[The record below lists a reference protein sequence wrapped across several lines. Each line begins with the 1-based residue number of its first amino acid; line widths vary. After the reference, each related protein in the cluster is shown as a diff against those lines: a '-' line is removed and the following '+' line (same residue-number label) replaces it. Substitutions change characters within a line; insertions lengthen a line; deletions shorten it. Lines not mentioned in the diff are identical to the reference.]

1 MTEPQADF
9 FHGALPPV
17 VSGPFGA
24 TWDGVGTGFRVWS
37 AHATAITLELCMPD
51 GQAARVPM
59 AQEDAGVW
67 HVYVPAAG
75 PGTRYG
81 LRADGPFLPEAG
93 HLFNP
98 AKLLLDPYAR
108 LIDGPLRWHDSLRG
122 FHRNQAGELLRDT
135 RDSAADLPWA
145 VVTDPAFDW
154 QGDAA
159 PRVPWHETV
168 IYEAHLKG
176 LTELHPDVPRALR
189 GTYLGLAS
197 EPVLAHLK
205 SLGVTAVELLPI
217 HQAADNAHQ
226 ARHGLTNYWGY
237 ATVGFFAPEAR
248 YARRAGAQVD
258 EFREM
263 VRRLHAAGIEVILD
277 VVYNHTGEGGLAGPT
292 VSFRGLDNFSW
303 YRLAPQSPEHY
314 EDFTG
319 CGNTLDVRHPLVHRF
334 VLDSLR
340 YWATEMHVDGFRF
353 DLAPAVARNGHGFD
367 ADAPLF
373 RELAADP
380 AFAHVKLI
388 AEPWDLGSDGYRLGQ
403 FPPGWAEWNGKYR
416 DAVRRFWRGA
426 GGLAELAARVTASS
440 DLFQSAGRPPQA
452 SVNFITCHDGF
463 TLADLVAYERKHNE
477 ANAEQN
483 RDGSDWNESRNW
495 GVEGPTDVRR
505 TLARRDRVRR
515 SLVATLAFS
524 LGVPMLSHGDELGR
538 SQQGSNNAY
547 CQDSPLSW
555 VDWTPSAERDEFLA
569 FVRRVFAL
577 RRSAPLLTRG
587 AFLPLDDGPD
597 APWRW
602 LAPGGEP
609 LAHADWMDASR
620 HTVVALLRPDVH
632 GASPRSAPAKGGRW
646 WLLALNGGG
655 RSHQVVPPV
664 LSGVTTW
671 RRLLDTA
678 EPALDGTLTHE
689 GVRLAPHALVLLEA
703 IVG

>member
-1 MTEPQADF
+1 MTQPHPDF
-9 FHGALPPV
+9 FHGAVIPA
-17 VSGPFGA
+17 VSRPFGA
-24 TWDGVGTGFRVWS
+24 TWDGVGTGFRIWS
-37 AHATAITLELCMPD
+37 ANATAIALELRTPD
-51 GQAARVPM
+51 GGSARIPM
-59 AQEDAGVW
+59 AQEGAGIW
-67 HVYVPAAG
+67 HAYVPGVG

-81 LRADGPFLPEAG
+81 LRVDGPFLPAAG

-122 FHRNQAGELLRDT
+122 YHRTATGDLHLDT

-145 VVTDPAFDW
+145 VVTDTAFDW

-159 PRVPWHETV
+159 PRVPWRETV

-176 LTELHPDVPRALR
+176 LTELHPEVPRALR

-197 EPVLAHLK
+197 EPVVAHLK

-217 HQAADNAHQ
+217 HQAADNDQQ

-237 ATVGFFAPEAR
+237 ATIGFFAPEAR

-277 VVYNHTGEGGLAGPT
+277 VVYNHTGEGGLTGPT
-292 VSFRGLDNFSW
+292 VSFRGLDNASW
-303 YRLAPQSPEHY
+303 YRQAHPSSGQY

-340 YWATEMHVDGFRF
+340 YWVTEMHVDGFRF
-353 DLAPAVARNGHGFD
+353 DLAPAIARDGHGFD
-367 ADAPLF
+367 PGAPVF
-373 RELAADP
+373 RELASDP

-388 AEPWDLGSDGYRLGQ
+388 AEPWDLGPDGYRLGQ

-426 GGLAELAARVTASS
+426 GGLAELAARVTGSG
-440 DLFQSAGRPPQA
+440 DVYEIAGRPPEA
-452 SVNFITCHDGF
+452 SVNFLTCHDGF

-515 SLVATLAFS
+515 SLMATLALS

-538 SQQGSNNAY
+538 SQQGNNNAY
-547 CQDSPLSW
+547 CHDSPLTW
-555 VDWTPSAERDEFLA
+555 VDWTPATERDEFLA
-569 FVRRVFAL
+569 FVRRVFEL

-587 AFLPLDDGPD
+587 AFLPFDDGPD

-602 LAPGGEP
+602 LTPGGEP
-609 LAHADWMDASR
+609 LTHADWMDAGR
-620 HTVVALLRPDVH
+620 HTVVALLRPDVQ
-632 GASPRSAPAKGGRW
+632 GASPASAPAMGERW

-655 RSHQVVPPV
+655 RSHSVVPPR
-664 LSGVTTW
+664 LPGVTRW
-671 RRLLDTA
+671 RRLVDTA
-678 EPALDGTLTHE
+678 EPTLEGAVTDE

-703 IVG
+703 SVG